1 MIKKNILA
9 REIFYF
15 LAITLLMSFLLEV
28 IFPDIIQAYFNLN
41 ILLLLF
47 ILSIFYLLLTN
58 KK

>member
-15 LAITLLMSFLLEV
+15 LAITLAMSFLLEV
-28 IFPDIIQAYFNLN
+28 IFPDIIQAYFNFN

-47 ILSIFYLLLTN
+47 ILSIFYLLWTD
-58 KK
+58 K